1 MDHKKVFQLIFFKM
15 HFNFE
20 DSFHFVLEWE
30 RLIYPNQALVVCLLL
45 TIINLSILFVKLFPA
60 LNIFAPSVFLLLYLP
75 VCCQES
81 FWLNP
86 RQSVSVSLCLC
97 QASHSDTAHFGN
109 FNISIEIRA
118 KKDISIFSTWDLYL
132 EQWSLVEMWAQSW
145 SFQYIYLYW
154 K

>member
-1 MDHKKVFQLIFFKM
+1 MDHKKVLKLIFFKM
-15 HFNFE
+15 HFNFK
-20 DSFHFVLEWE
+20 DIFHFVLKWE
-30 RLIYPNQALVVCLLL
+30 RLIYPNQAPVVCLLHAR
-45 TIINLSILFVKLFPA
+45 INLSILFVKLFPA

-109 FNISIEIRA
+109 FNISIEIQ
-118 KKDISIFSTWDLYL
+118 DVSTFSTWDLYL

>member
-1 MDHKKVFQLIFFKM
+1 MDHKKVFKLIFFKM
-15 HFNFE
+15 HFNFK
-20 DSFHFVLEWE
+20 DIFYFVLEWE
-30 RLIYPNQALVVCLLL
+30 RLIYPNQALVVCLLHAR
-45 TIINLSILFVKLFPA
+45 INLSILFVKLFPA

-97 QASHSDTAHFGN
+97 QASHHSDTVPHFGN
-109 FNISIEIRA
+109 FNISIEIQ
-118 KKDISIFSTWDLYL
+118 DVSTFSTWDLYL

>member
-1 MDHKKVFQLIFFKM
+1 MDHKKVFKLIFFKM
-15 HFNFE
+15 HFNFQ
-20 DSFHFVLEWE
+20 DSFHFVLKWE
-30 RLIYPNQALVVCLLL
+30 RLIYPNQACVVCLLHAR
-45 TIINLSILFVKLFPA
+45 INLSILFVKLFPA

-109 FNISIEIRA
+109 FNIFIDIRA
-118 KKDISIFSTWDLYL
+118 KKDVSTFSTWDLYL